1 MRRRGL
7 RPMTQAG
14 TPTMPTV
21 APCCTST
28 GVTSLRV
35 TGRSATALAD
45 AAHLAAHLA
54 SGAVG
59 GGNGLGCDIIDHATS
74 TTATFRPV

>member
-1 MRRRGL
+1 
-7 RPMTQAG
+7 
-14 TPTMPTV
+14 
-21 APCCTST
+21 
-28 GVTSLRV
+28 VTSLRV

-45 AAHLAAHLA
+45 AAHLA